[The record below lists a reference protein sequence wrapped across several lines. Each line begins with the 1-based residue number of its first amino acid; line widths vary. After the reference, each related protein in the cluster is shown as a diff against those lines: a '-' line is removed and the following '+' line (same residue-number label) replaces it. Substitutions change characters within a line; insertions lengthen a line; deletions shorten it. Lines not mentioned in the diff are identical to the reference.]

1 MKKRILAILLC
12 LALTT
17 AVMPAAAFADG
28 DAPEITSI
36 NLTHGYDYV
45 KYSFDIQSKNTVNAE
60 WSVSGGTLPDGLTLN
75 PGTGTISGT
84 PTNVGSWTFKVTVTT
99 SAGSDDHEFTIV
111 IVDSPFIQD
120 GTLPGAESGT
130 AYSQTVN
137 SGQHSDSSISW
148 SVVDG
153 KLPAGLELDPAAGL
167 ISGTPTEGGT
177 YTFTVQAKWFD
188 GAIGTISP
196 EKEFTITVDSAEP
209 VITPDTTEPTVS
221 DETGTADSSDITTVS
236 QTAGTVTV
244 AQSTSPETGITGS
257 SSTLWIVLVIVAAA
271 AVITIVVV
279 NKRKKKDSNK

>member
-1 MKKRILAILLC
+1 
-12 LALTT
+12 
-17 AVMPAAAFADG
+17 MPAAAFADG

-99 SAGSDDHEFTIV
+99 SAGSDERD
-111 IVDSPFIQD
+111 
-120 GTLPGAESGT
+120 
-130 AYSQTVN
+130 
-137 SGQHSDSSISW
+137 
-148 SVVDG
+148 
-153 KLPAGLELDPAAGL
+153 
-167 ISGTPTEGGT
+167 
-177 YTFTVQAKWFD
+177 
-188 GAIGTISP
+188 
-196 EKEFTITVDSAEP
+196 FTITVDSAEP

-244 AQSTSPETGITGS
+244 AQSTSPETGITGN
-257 SSTLWIVLVIVAAA
+257 SSTLWIVLAIVAAA